1 MAADDRSVTRDE
13 YIRAV
18 RDLILD
24 GEAIEEAPSLAVM
37 RPWIAASDALLA
49 AAWGPMDRYHLA
61 WLGVG
66 RPSAAVR
73 GRAMT
78 VSEESAYVLAVATAK
93 LAVLR
98 LSLSAVEEDGMPFV
112 GETRASE
119 GGS

>member
-13 YIRAV
+13 YIHAV
-18 RDLILD
+18 RDLVRD
-24 GEAIEEAPSLAVM
+24 GEAIERAPSLALL

-49 AAWGPMDRYHLA
+49 AAWGAMDRYHLA

-78 VSEESAYVLAVATAK
+78 TTEEAAYVREVAVAK

-98 LSLSAVEEDGMPFV
+98 LSLSAVDEGMPFV
-112 GETRASE
+112 GETRPTA
-119 GGS
+119 

>member
-13 YIRAV
+13 YIHGV
-18 RDLILD
+18 RDLI
-24 GEAIEEAPSLAVM
+24 GEGEDIEHAPTLARL
-37 RPWIAASDALLA
+37 RPWIAASDTLLA

-78 VSEESAYVLAVATAK
+78 TTEEKAYVREVATAK

-98 LSLSAVEEDGMPFV
+98 LSATAVEEGMPFV
-112 GETRASE
+112 GETRPTT
-119 GGS
+119 